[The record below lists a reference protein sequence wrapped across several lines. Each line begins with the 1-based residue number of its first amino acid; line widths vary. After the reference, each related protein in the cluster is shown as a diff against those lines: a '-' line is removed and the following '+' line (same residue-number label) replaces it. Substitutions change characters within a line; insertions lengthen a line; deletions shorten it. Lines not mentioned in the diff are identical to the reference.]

1 MRSSAKLAWLS
12 VGVSLVLLIAA
23 VMISAAAQTAT
34 RTGTVSGDRMTL
46 DLKTNQF
53 VFSGN
58 CKLIIAG
65 PYKATLTSRKMSFK
79 LSVGAD
85 AIEQLTTHGPTNLSL
100 ITETNEEDQQY
111 KIVASASQGAT
122 YSRKAEQIVL
132 SGGAEADII
141 SLPEELTSQRAHFV
155 GDSITANLKTSI
167 IEVDKAHLQVETS
180 LESESQKQ

>member
-1 MRSSAKLAWLS
+1 MNSSVRYTWLLAGLI
-12 VGVSLVLLIAA
+12 LVLLIAA
-23 VMISAAAQTAT
+23 VMISPAAQTAT
-34 RTGTVSGDRMTL
+34 RTGTVSGDKMTL

-53 VFSGN
+53 VFTGN
-58 CKLIIAG
+58 CKLTIAG
-65 PYKATLTSRKMSFK
+65 PYQATMTSQKMTFK
-79 LSVGAD
+79 LSAEAD
-85 AIEQLTTHGPTNLSL
+85 AIEQLTTHGPTHLSL
-100 ITETNEEDQQY
+100 ITEANQDGQQY

-122 YSRKAEQIVL
+122 YLRKDEKVVL

-141 SLPEELTSQRAHFV
+141 SLPEQPTSQRAHFV